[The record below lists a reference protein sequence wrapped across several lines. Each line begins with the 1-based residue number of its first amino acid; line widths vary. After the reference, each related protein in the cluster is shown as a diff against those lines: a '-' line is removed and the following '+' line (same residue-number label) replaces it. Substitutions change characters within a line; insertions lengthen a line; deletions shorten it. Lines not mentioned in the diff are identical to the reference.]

1 MIQINYINKK
11 IEYYIYKIICLLFLI
26 KMSFNIYN
34 TLLGKLFIN
43 NNKQI
48 FNYLDKIAKYKEISI
63 YNNWEFQLLLKYNNN
78 ILMSNILLHNH
89 KKNIL
94 YDELL
99 YKDMSNCFTL
109 LNKDFHVILKNNKPI
124 NISNINSN
132 LYDNFNKN
140 KKIIKSEIF
149 L

>member
-1 MIQINYINKK
+1 
-11 IEYYIYKIICLLFLI
+11 
-26 KMSFNIYN
+26 MSFNIYN

-43 NNKQI
+43 NNKEI

-63 YNNWEFQLLLKYNNN
+63 NNNWKFQLLLKYNNN
-78 ILMSNILLHNH
+78 ILMSNILLHNN

-109 LNKDFHVILKNNKPI
+109 LNKDFHVILKNNKQI

-140 KKIIKSEIF
+140 KKITTSEIF
-149 L
+149 LSL

>member
-1 MIQINYINKK
+1 
-11 IEYYIYKIICLLFLI
+11 
-26 KMSFNIYN
+26 MSFNIYN

-43 NNKQI
+43 NNKEI

-63 YNNWEFQLLLKYNNN
+63 NNNWKFQLLFKYNNN

-124 NISNINSN
+124 NITNINSN

-140 KKIIKSEIF
+140 KKITTSEIF
-149 L
+149 LSL

>member
-1 MIQINYINKK
+1 
-11 IEYYIYKIICLLFLI
+11 
-26 KMSFNIYN
+26 MSFNINN

-48 FNYLDKIAKYKEISI
+48 FNYLDNIAKYKEISI
-63 YNNWEFQLLLKYNNN
+63 NNNCEFQLLLKYNNN

-109 LNKDFHVILKNNKPI
+109 LNKDFHVILKNNKQI
-124 NISNINSN
+124 NITNINN
-132 LYDNFNKN
+132 NFYDNFNKN
-140 KKIIKSEIF
+140 KKITSSEIF
-149 L
+149 LSI

>member
-1 MIQINYINKK
+1 
-11 IEYYIYKIICLLFLI
+11 
-26 KMSFNIYN
+26 MSFNINN

-63 YNNWEFQLLLKYNNN
+63 NNNWEFQLLIKYNNN

-99 YKDMSNCFTL
+99 YKDMNNCFTL
-109 LNKDFHVILKNNKPI
+109 LNKDFHVILRNNKQI
-124 NISNINSN
+124 NISNINN
-132 LYDNFNKN
+132 NFYDNFNKN
-140 KKIIKSEIF
+140 KKITSSEIF
-149 L
+149 LSI

>member
-1 MIQINYINKK
+1 M
-11 IEYYIYKIICLLFLI
+11 L
-26 KMSFNIYN
+26 FNINN

-63 YNNWEFQLLLKYNNN
+63 NNNWKLQLLLKYNNN
-78 ILMSNILLHNH
+78 ILMSNILLENN
-89 KKNIL
+89 KTNTL

-109 LNKDFHVILKNNKPI
+109 LNNDSHVILKNNKEI
-124 NISNINSN
+124 NILKIHNKF
-132 LYDNFNKN
+132 YDNFNKN
-140 KKIIKSEIF
+140 KKIINSE
-149 L
+149 LYLSL

>member
-1 MIQINYINKK
+1 
-11 IEYYIYKIICLLFLI
+11 
-26 KMSFNIYN
+26 MSFNINN

-48 FNYLDKIAKYKEISI
+48 FNYLDNIAKYKEISI
-63 YNNWEFQLLLKYNNN
+63 NNNWKFQLLFKYNNN

-109 LNKDFHVILKNNKPI
+109 LNKDFHVILKNNKQI
-124 NISNINSN
+124 NISNINCN

-140 KKIIKSEIF
+140 KKITTSEIF
-149 L
+149 LSI

>member
-1 MIQINYINKK
+1 
-11 IEYYIYKIICLLFLI
+11 
-26 KMSFNIYN
+26 MSFNINN

-63 YNNWEFQLLLKYNNN
+63 NNNWKFQLLLKYNNN

-99 YKDMSNCFTL
+99 YKDMNNCFTL
-109 LNKDFHVILKNNKPI
+109 LNKDFHVILRNNKQI

-140 KKIIKSEIF
+140 KKITTSEIF
-149 L
+149 LSL

>member
-1 MIQINYINKK
+1 
-11 IEYYIYKIICLLFLI
+11 
-26 KMSFNIYN
+26 MSFNINN

-63 YNNWEFQLLLKYNNN
+63 NNNWKFQLLLKYNNN

-89 KKNIL
+89 NKNIL

-109 LNKDFHVILKNNKPI
+109 INKDFHVILKNNKQI

-132 LYDNFNKN
+132 LYDSFNKN
-140 KKIIKSEIF
+140 KKITTSEIF
-149 L
+149 LSL

>member
-1 MIQINYINKK
+1 
-11 IEYYIYKIICLLFLI
+11 
-26 KMSFNIYN
+26 MSFNINN

-43 NNKQI
+43 NNKEI

-63 YNNWEFQLLLKYNNN
+63 NNNWKFQLLLKYNNN
-78 ILMSNILLHNH
+78 ILMSNILLHNN

-109 LNKDFHVILKNNKPI
+109 LNKDFHVILKNNKQI

-140 KKIIKSEIF
+140 KKITTSEIF
-149 L
+149 LSL

>member
-1 MIQINYINKK
+1 
-11 IEYYIYKIICLLFLI
+11 
-26 KMSFNIYN
+26 MSFNINN

-63 YNNWEFQLLLKYNNN
+63 NNNWEFQLLLKYNNN

-109 LNKDFHVILKNNKPI
+109 LNKDFHVILKNNKQI
-124 NISNINSN
+124 NITNINN
-132 LYDNFNKN
+132 NFYDNFNKN
-140 KKIIKSEIF
+140 KKITSSEIF
-149 L
+149 LSI

>member
-1 MIQINYINKK
+1 M
-11 IEYYIYKIICLLFLI
+11 L
-26 KMSFNIYN
+26 FNINN

-63 YNNWEFQLLLKYNNN
+63 NNNWNFQLLLKYNNN

-99 YKDMSNCFTL
+99 YKDMNNCFTL
-109 LNKDFHVILKNNKPI
+109 LNKDFHVILKNNKQI

-140 KKIIKSEIF
+140 KKIINSEIF

>member
-1 MIQINYINKK
+1 
-11 IEYYIYKIICLLFLI
+11 
-26 KMSFNIYN
+26 MSFNINN

-63 YNNWEFQLLLKYNNN
+63 NNNWKFQLLLKYNNN

-109 LNKDFHVILKNNKPI
+109 INKDFHVILRNNKPI
-124 NISNINSN
+124 DIIKINSN
-132 LYDNFNKN
+132 FYDNFNKN
-140 KKIIKSEIF
+140 KKITNSEIF
-149 L
+149 LSL

>member
-1 MIQINYINKK
+1 M
-11 IEYYIYKIICLLFLI
+11 L
-26 KMSFNIYN
+26 FNINN

-63 YNNWEFQLLLKYNNN
+63 NNNWKLQLLLKYNNN
-78 ILMSNILLHNH
+78 ILMSNILLENN
-89 KKNIL
+89 KTNTL

-109 LNKDFHVILKNNKPI
+109 LNNDSHVILKNNKEI
-124 NISNINSN
+124 NILKIHNKF
-132 LYDNFNKN
+132 YDNFNKD
-140 KKIIKSEIF
+140 KKIINSE
-149 L
+149 LYLSL

>member
-1 MIQINYINKK
+1 
-11 IEYYIYKIICLLFLI
+11 
-26 KMSFNIYN
+26 MSFNINN

-43 NNKQI
+43 NNKEI

-63 YNNWEFQLLLKYNNN
+63 NNNWKFQLLLKYNNN
-78 ILMSNILLHNH
+78 ILMSNILLHNN

-109 LNKDFHVILKNNKPI
+109 LNKDFHVILKNNNQI

-140 KKIIKSEIF
+140 KKITTSEIF
-149 L
+149 LSL

>member
-1 MIQINYINKK
+1 
-11 IEYYIYKIICLLFLI
+11 
-26 KMSFNIYN
+26 MSFNIYN

-43 NNKQI
+43 NNKEI

-63 YNNWEFQLLLKYNNN
+63 NNNWKFQLLFKYNNN

-99 YKDMSNCFTL
+99 YKDMGNCFTL

-124 NISNINSN
+124 NITNINSN

-140 KKIIKSEIF
+140 KKITTSEIF
-149 L
+149 LSL

>member
-1 MIQINYINKK
+1 MFIVIN
-11 IEYYIYKIICLLFLI
+11 I
-26 KMSFNIYN
+26 KMSFKINN

-48 FNYLDKIAKYKEISI
+48 FNYLDNIAKYKEISI
-63 YNNWEFQLLLKYNNN
+63 NNNWELQLLFKYNNN

-109 LNKDFHVILKNNKPI
+109 LNKDFHVILRNNKQI
-124 NISNINSN
+124 NISNINN
-132 LYDNFNKN
+132 NFYDNFNKN
-140 KKIIKSEIF
+140 KKITSSELF
-149 L
+149 LSI

>member
-1 MIQINYINKK
+1 
-11 IEYYIYKIICLLFLI
+11 
-26 KMSFNIYN
+26 MSFNINN

-43 NNKQI
+43 NNKEI

-63 YNNWEFQLLLKYNNN
+63 NNNWKFQLLFKYNNN

-99 YKDMSNCFTL
+99 YKDMGNCFTL

-124 NISNINSN
+124 NITNINSN

-140 KKIIKSEIF
+140 KKITTSEIF
-149 L
+149 LSL

>member
-1 MIQINYINKK
+1 
-11 IEYYIYKIICLLFLI
+11 
-26 KMSFNIYN
+26 MSFNINN

-63 YNNWEFQLLLKYNNN
+63 NNNWKFQLLLKYNNN

-89 KKNIL
+89 TKNIL

-99 YKDMSNCFTL
+99 YKDMNNCFTL
-109 LNKDFHVILKNNKPI
+109 INKDFHVILKNNKQI

-140 KKIIKSEIF
+140 KKITTSEIF
-149 L
+149 LSL

>member
-1 MIQINYINKK
+1 
-11 IEYYIYKIICLLFLI
+11 
-26 KMSFNIYN
+26 MSFNINN

-63 YNNWEFQLLLKYNNN
+63 NNNWKFQLLLKYNNN

-99 YKDMSNCFTL
+99 YKDMNNCFTL
-109 LNKDFHVILKNNKPI
+109 LNKDFHVILKNNKQI

-140 KKIIKSEIF
+140 KKITTSEIF
-149 L
+149 LSL

>member
-1 MIQINYINKK
+1 
-11 IEYYIYKIICLLFLI
+11 
-26 KMSFNIYN
+26 MSFNINN

-43 NNKQI
+43 NNKEI

-63 YNNWEFQLLLKYNNN
+63 NNNWKFQLLLKYNNN
-78 ILMSNILLHNH
+78 ILMSNILLHNN

-109 LNKDFHVILKNNKPI
+109 LNKDFHVILKNNKQI

-140 KKIIKSEIF
+140 KKITTSEI
-149 L
+149 LLSL

>member
-1 MIQINYINKK
+1 
-11 IEYYIYKIICLLFLI
+11 
-26 KMSFNIYN
+26 MSFNIYN

-43 NNKQI
+43 NNKEI

-63 YNNWEFQLLLKYNNN
+63 NNNWEFQLLFKYNNN

-124 NISNINSN
+124 NITNINSN

-140 KKIIKSEIF
+140 KKITTSEIF
-149 L
+149 FSL

>member
-1 MIQINYINKK
+1 
-11 IEYYIYKIICLLFLI
+11 
-26 KMSFNIYN
+26 MSFNIYN

-43 NNKQI
+43 NNKEI

-63 YNNWEFQLLLKYNNN
+63 NNNWEFQLLFKYNNN

-124 NISNINSN
+124 NITNINSN

-140 KKIIKSEIF
+140 KKITTSEIF
-149 L
+149 LSL

>member
-1 MIQINYINKK
+1 
-11 IEYYIYKIICLLFLI
+11 
-26 KMSFNIYN
+26 MSFNIYN